1 MASEKLA
8 RPARALTD
16 RQRLFV
22 EHYLVDGNA
31 AAAAIRAGYSRN
43 RADSAGHRLKNLPQ
57 VREALAL
64 AQAER
69 LRQVGLSRE
78 RVLEELARIA
88 FADIRDF
95 LTWDDDGV
103 RLRPMDALTAEQ
115 AACVAEIVESGGKSG
130 KGLRVKLHGKLTA
143 LAALA
148 RLLGTEARPLGTDPR
163 HEDERPRQVI
173 VLTSVPEP
181 DPPPPED
188 PQTSDREPARDT
200 SPATDPRP
208 S

>member
-1 MASEKLA
+1 MAAEKLA

-31 AAAAIRAGYSRN
+31 AAAAIRAGYSPN
-43 RADSAGHRLKNLPQ
+43 RANCAGHRLKNLPQ
-57 VREALAL
+57 VREAIAA

-103 RLRPMDALTAEQ
+103 RLRSMDALTAEQ

-130 KGLRVKLHGKLTA
+130 KGLRVKLHGKLAA

-148 RLLGTEARPLGTDPR
+148 RLLGSETRR
-163 HEDERPRQVI
+163 EDERPKQVI
-173 VLTSVPEP
+173 VLTRVPEP

-188 PQTSDREPARDT
+188 PQASDRGPARDT
-200 SPATDPRP
+200 SPDTDPR
-208 S
+208 SS

>member
-1 MASEKLA
+1 MATALLA
-8 RPARALTD
+8 RPLRALTD

-31 AAAAIRAGYSRN
+31 AAAAIRAGYSPT
-43 RADSAGHRLKNLPQ
+43 RANCAGHRLKNLPQ
-57 VREALAL
+57 VREAIAA

-130 KGLRVKLHGKLTA
+130 KGLRVKLHGKLAA

-148 RLLGTEARPLGTDPR
+148 RLLGSETR
-163 HEDERPRQVI
+163 HEDERPKQVI

-181 DPPPPED
+181 DPLPPED
-188 PQTSDREPARDT
+188 PQTSDRGPARDT
-200 SPATDPRP
+200 FPDAGPP
-208 S
+208 SS

>member
-1 MASEKLA
+1 MGTGRQA
-8 RPARALTD
+8 RPVRELTD

-22 EHYLVDGNA
+22 AEYLVDRNA
-31 AAAAIRAGYSRN
+31 TAAAIRAGYSPK
-43 RADSAGHRLKNLPQ
+43 RAGSAGHRLKNLPR
-57 VREALAL
+57 VREAIAA

-95 LTWDDDGV
+95 LTWDADGV
-103 RLRPMDALTAEQ
+103 RLRPMDALTGEQ
-115 AACVAEIVESGGKSG
+115 AACVAEIVESGGKTG
-130 KGLRVKLHGKLTA
+130 KGLRVKLHGKLAA

-148 RLLGTEARPLGTDPR
+148 RLLGVEARR
-163 HEDERPRQVI
+163 EDERPRQLI
-173 VLTSVPEP
+173 VMTAVPEP
-181 DPPPPED
+181 DPPPATDDPE
-188 PQTSDREPARDT
+188 TSDRGPVRNWLPE
-200 SPATDPRP
+200 TDPRP

>member
-1 MASEKLA
+1 MAADTRA
-8 RPARALTD
+8 RPARPLTD

-22 EHYLVDGNA
+22 EEYLVDRNA
-31 AAAAIRAGYSRN
+31 TAAAIRAGYSRN
-43 RADSAGHRLKNLPQ
+43 RADSAGHRLKNLPR
-57 VREALAL
+57 VREAIAA

-95 LTWDDDGV
+95 LTWDADGV

-115 AACVAEIVESGGKSG
+115 AACVAEIVESGGKTG
-130 KGLRVKLHGKLTA
+130 KGLRVKLHGKLAA

-148 RLLGTEARPLGTDPR
+148 RLLGTEERREDARPK
-163 HEDERPRQVI
+163 QII
-173 VLTSVPEP
+173 VMTAVPEP
-181 DPPPPED
+181 DPPPPEA
-188 PQTSDREPARDT
+188 PPTSDRGPARDWL
-200 SPATDPRP
+200 PETDPRP

>member
-1 MASEKLA
+1 MAAEKLA

-103 RLRPMDALTAEQ
+103 RLRPM
-115 AACVAEIVESGGKSG
+115 
-130 KGLRVKLHGKLTA
+130 
-143 LAALA
+143 
-148 RLLGTEARPLGTDPR
+148 
-163 HEDERPRQVI
+163 
-173 VLTSVPEP
+173 
-181 DPPPPED
+181 PPESRASRARKAR
-188 PQTSDREPARDT
+188 QTRGNRDIGMAI
-200 SPATDPRP
+200 P
-208 S
+208 